1 MSLEDRQQVHEKWR
15 FITSVDYLGDF
26 SDAGS
31 QETVNMHLESHFRG
45 VSELGY
51 SFSCHTHNKFAES
64 FKG

>member
-15 FITSVDYLGDF
+15 FITSVDF

-31 QETVNMHLESHFRG
+31 RETVNMHLESHFRG

-51 SFSCHTHNKFAES
+51 SFNCHTHNKFAES
-64 FKG
+64 FRG